1 VRAKWIAVGLFVA
14 RLPLISQT
22 SSLAPPADVAA
33 PSADAQEA
41 ASGVFTKVLR
51 PGTGA
56 ERPEGDDC
64 IGVRFTS
71 WTRDGQLTATSGAS
85 AEPAPQCLG
94 AAMKGIAIALRLMT
108 PGERRRVWIPADLS
122 YKPEEAP
129 QGPAL
134 TVEVELV
141 SITRAPRCPQDL
153 TAPPQRAQ
161 KLLSGVTIDWLISN
175 KGEVHPAM
183 DSKVTVH
190 FSGWTA
196 SGKLFQTTVMD
207 GQPATMPLGTALPG
221 WREALPLLTPG
232 DKVRVWIPAAL
243 AYGTKPPSKRIPAGN
258 LVYEIELL
266 KVD

>member
-1 VRAKWIAVGLFVA
+1 M
-14 RLPLISQT
+14 P
-22 SSLAPPADVAA
+22 
-33 PSADAQEA
+33 
-41 ASGVFTKVLR
+41 
-51 PGTGA
+51 
-56 ERPEGDDC
+56 
-64 IGVRFTS
+64 
-71 WTRDGQLTATSGAS
+71 
-85 AEPAPQCLG
+85 
-94 AAMKGIAIALRLMT
+94 GIAIALKLMT
-108 PGERRRVWIPADLS
+108 PGERRRVWIPAGLS

-141 SITRAPRCPQDL
+141 SITKAPRRPQNL
-153 TAPPQRAQ
+153 TTPPESAQ
-161 KLLSGVTIDWLISN
+161 KLLSGVTIDWLKSS
-175 KGEVHPAM
+175 KGKVHPAM

-221 WREALPLLTPG
+221 WREALPLMTPG
-232 DKVRVWIPAAL
+232 DKARVWIPAAL